1 MDLVGTMVLILKDS
15 LVMVM
20 PGMVGGILFTVW
32 LLAVLTQNDTD
43 ICTFHLFPSSL
54 INMRSERAPG
64 SHHSLLSSR
73 CCAISQQKFL
83 T

>member
-1 MDLVGTMVLILKDS
+1 MVGTMVLILKDS

-43 ICTFHLFPSSL
+43 ICTFHLFPSSF
-54 INMRSERAPG
+54 INMRYERAVIV
-64 SHHSLLSSR
+64 LSSR
-73 CCAISQQKFL
+73 CCAISQEKFL